1 LRNYLFEIK
10 QYLKKINIL
19 DIFNK
24 IIFDKVLQLFELN
37 QNNYKSSNTHII
49 KIEKY
54 YSSILQIKNSVNSKH
69 IIQISNNRAKN
80 CILID
85 L

>member
-1 LRNYLFEIK
+1 MRNYLFEIK